1 MIVDL
6 SDKEINKI
14 VFNYYLKQYPNHR
27 QAMAEYKKLN
37 MLLATKTCQLY
48 RQGNIVF
55 FLMLKNNEV
64 EFHSMG
70 QETSAFAFIRC
81 IYKLIDYVK
90 TLNVSAITTYGNDVV
105 FEKLYDRVLVTATKD
120 LKVAQDGVTY
130 NHYRLEF

>member
-6 SDKEINKI
+6 SNKEVNNI
-14 VFNYYLKQYPNHR
+14 VFNYYLKQYPNPR

-37 MLLATKTCQLY
+37 MLLDNKTCQLCRY
-48 RQGNIVF
+48 GNIVF

-70 QETSAFAFIRC
+70 QETSAFAFIRG

-105 FEKLYDRVLVTATKD
+105 FEKLYERVLVQATKD
-120 LKVAQDGVTY
+120 FKVAPDGVAY
-130 NHYRLEF
+130 SYYRLEF

>member
-6 SDKEINKI
+6 SNKEVNNI
-14 VFNYYLKQYPNHR
+14 VFKYYLKQYSNHDE
-27 QAMAEYKKLN
+27 AMREYKKLN
-37 MLLATKTCQLY
+37 TVLASGVGQLY

-55 FLMLKNNEV
+55 FITQRDNEL

-105 FEKLYDRVLVTATKD
+105 FEKLYDRVLVQATKD

>member
-6 SDKEINKI
+6 SNPEVNNI
-14 VFNYYLKQYPNHR
+14 VFKYYLKQYSNPD
-27 QAMAEYKKLN
+27 QAFREYKKLN
-37 MLLATKTCQLY
+37 TVLAHGVGELY

-55 FLMLKNNEV
+55 FITQRDNEL

-81 IYKLIDYVK
+81 VYKLIDYAK
-90 TLNVSAITTYGNDVV
+90 TLNVRAITTYGNDVV
-105 FEKLYDRVLVTATKD
+105 FEKLYDRVSVRATKD
-120 LKVAQDGVTY
+120 SKVGPDGIAY

>member
-55 FLMLKNNEV
+55 
-64 EFHSMG
+64 S
-70 QETSAFAFIRC
+70 
-81 IYKLIDYVK
+81 
-90 TLNVSAITTYGNDVV
+90 
-105 FEKLYDRVLVTATKD
+105 
-120 LKVAQDGVTY
+120 
-130 NHYRLEF
+130 

>member
-1 MIVDL
+1 
-6 SDKEINKI
+6 
-14 VFNYYLKQYPNHR
+14 
-27 QAMAEYKKLN
+27 

-105 FEKLYDRVLVTATKD
+105 FEKLYDRVLVRATKD

>member
-1 MIVDL
+1 MIVNL
-6 SDKEINKI
+6 SNKEVNKI
-14 VFNYYLKQYPNHR
+14 VFNYYLEEFADPC

-37 MLLATKTCQLY
+37 TVLANGVGQLY

-55 FLMLKNNEV
+55 FLHVKDQEV

-81 IYKLIDYVK
+81 IYKLINYAK
-90 TLNVSAITTYGNDVV
+90 TLNVKSIYTYGNSAV
-105 FEKLYDRVLVTATKD
+105 FEKLYDRVLVNATKD

>member
-1 MIVDL
+1 MIVNL
-6 SDKEINKI
+6 SNKEVNKI
-14 VFNYYLKQYPNHR
+14 VFNYYLKEFADPR

-37 MLLATKTCQLY
+37 TVLANGVGQLY

-55 FLMLKNNEV
+55 FLHVKDQEV

-81 IYKLIDYVK
+81 IYKLINYAK
-90 TLNVSAITTYGNDVV
+90 TLNVKSISTYGNSAV
-105 FEKLYDRVLVTATKD
+105 FEKLYDRVLVNATKD

>member
-1 MIVDL
+1 MIVSL
-6 SDKEINKI
+6 SNKEVNKI
-14 VFNYYLKQYPNHR
+14 VFNYYLKECADPQ

-55 FLMLKNNEV
+55 LLMLKNNEV

-81 IYKLIDYVK
+81 IYKLIDYAK

-105 FEKLYDRVLVTATKD
+105 FEKLYDRVLVRATKD
-120 LKVAQDGVTY
+120 LKVALDGVTY